1 MRKVTVPKRDS
12 MLKRKGEK
20 DHGDHEGGTR
30 QLKTK
35 KKQKGTEYSKK
46 PSAAPFLPSQEESEA
61 KVNNTR

>member
-1 MRKVTVPKRDS
+1 

-20 DHGDHEGGTR
+20 DHGDHERGTR